1 MNSRRQLRL
10 SSTANSMEVL
20 LYYKGGNIRIHVLIL
35 RFNLPMKWY
44 ISFDILAAAN
54 GIVKEHLPPFFV
66 NQGPLN
72 IDRFYLESM

>member
-1 MNSRRQLRL
+1 MYWFLDQ
-10 SSTANSMEVL
+10 STNEM
-20 LYYKGGNIRIHVLIL
+20 I
-35 RFNLPMKWY
+35 Y

>member
-1 MNSRRQLRL
+1 
-10 SSTANSMEVL
+10 
-20 LYYKGGNIRIHVLIL
+20 
-35 RFNLPMKWY
+35 MKWY

-72 IDRFYLESM
+72 IDRFYLESMQKLWNEKKRSSSTPNSKVVICSWELSSKFKSLSK